1 MAWPGML
8 TLSEHQLTPCKV
20 NDPELWFSRRKTD
33 RERAKQLC
41 RGCPQREACLA
52 ATLELERSLGH
63 ILVGIHAGTTETE
76 RQQALE
82 RSA

>member
-1 MAWPGML
+1 ML
-8 TLSEHQLTPCKV
+8 TLSEGQLTPCRIH
-20 NDPELWFSRRKTD
+20 DPELWFSRRKANQ
-33 RERAKQLC
+33 AKALSLC

-52 ATLELERSLGH
+52 ATLETERSLGH
-63 ILVGIHAGTTETE
+63 VLVGIHAGTTETE